1 MKGLAGWKGNNM
13 LQEKYLNKEWWLA
26 AGQRSF
32 RTFFQTA
39 AGFLAVGLAI
49 NEVEWVSMLSVSL
62 VAALL
67 SLFTSLGTSL
77 PELECEGGSNGN
89 LD

>member
-13 LQEKYLNKEWWLA
+13 LQEKYLNKNWWLA
-26 AGQRSF
+26 AGHRSI

-39 AGFLAVGLAI
+39 AGFLTVGLALSEVDWI
-49 NEVEWVSMLSVSL
+49 NLLSVSL
-62 VAALL
+62 LAGIL
-67 SLFTSLGTSL
+67 SLFTSLGTDL
-77 PELECEGGSNGN
+77 PELECEGNNGD